1 MVRTRL
7 TALLGAVIVAGAL
20 WAATP
25 PLLAQADLPA
35 ESKLQTK
42 PWHTTFRERWQG
54 LTGEQRADLQAAR
67 AELLDAQLEYMQRL
81 VQLGL
86 LPEEA
91 AAARIQR
98 ISTQKRWQELSQE
111 ERARLQ
117 AARNEILDAQI
128 AYLRE
133 LVELGLI
140 SQEAAEARIQ
150 RLTAQKEAPAGLD
163 SCHRLR
169 PGSPRDA
176 RFHWGLP
183 GRGWRSRMGRAW

>member
-7 TALLGAVIVAGAL
+7 TALLGAVVLAGAL
-20 WAATP
+20 TVTP

-35 ESKLQTK
+35 ESGLQTK
-42 PWHTTFRERWQG
+42 PWHATFRERWQG
-54 LTGEQRADLQAAR
+54 LTSEQRADLQAAR
-67 AELLDAQLEYMQRL
+67 AELLDAQLEYMERL
-81 VQLGL
+81 VQWGL
-86 LPEEA
+86 IPEEA
-91 AAARIQR
+91 VAARIQR
-98 ISTQKRWQELSQE
+98 ISAQKRWQELTEE

-117 AARNEILDAQI
+117 AGRNEILDAQI

-140 SQEAAEARIQ
+140 SQEAADARIQ
-150 RLTAQKEAPAGLD
+150 RLTAQKEAPAGLH
-163 SCHRLR
+163 SCCRLR